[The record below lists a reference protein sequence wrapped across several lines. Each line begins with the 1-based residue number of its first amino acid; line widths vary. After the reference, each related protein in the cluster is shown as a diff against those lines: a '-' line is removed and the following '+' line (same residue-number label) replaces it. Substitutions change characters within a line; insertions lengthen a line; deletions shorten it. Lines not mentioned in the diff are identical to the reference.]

1 MRSDID
7 PRLMR
12 QLLETFGA
20 QLEERLQAIIDG
32 LLALEQASADTRA
45 KLVDAIF
52 RDAHNIKGAARGV
65 GLEQSAEMAHALE
78 DLFAALKR
86 ETVRPQPGLLELCLA
101 AVDGIRDMV
110 AAETSNT
117 PIGQASLELSQRV
130 RAVAA
135 GAPPAM
141 AASPVPAATPTVIPT
156 RPLPDTIRLPVS
168 RLDRIA
174 DLAEELQASKIR
186 IDDHYQASRQQL
198 DLTHRLRQLWDQVG
212 QSRGKAWTTAGGMPE
227 HAAEITR
234 DRHLLIE
241 TSDLI
246 LEIERLADAMQRGL
260 RATVAQLRPLATGLR
275 EDVRGLRMVPAEN
288 VLKPLVLTVRD
299 LARDLGK
306 QAELVLQGERLE
318 MDRAILDALRD
329 PLIHLLRNAV
339 DHGIETPAQ
348 RRLQGKAE
356 TGLITLRLERE
367 GQSVVI
373 EVSDDGAGV
382 DATRVRARI
391 RELGLASDDEVAA
404 MTSRDLLDYLFRPGF
419 STRAV
424 VSEISGR
431 GVGLDVVQVSLE
443 ALCGRIMV
451 DSELNRGT
459 RFRLTLP
466 LTLAS
471 DHGLLVRSAGQVFAL
486 PSLYVQRILEL
497 NPEQVI
503 EVSGSQAVMVDD
515 TPVPLRDLAT
525 LLGQRSKTREDIDLL
540 SVVVIRRGWQRVALL
555 VDHVLGEREMVVKP
569 LRPPLVAVRHIAGG
583 TLGRDGDILLV
594 LAVGDLLA
602 SALGGQGQVV
612 HARARE
618 TRPAP
623 RVLVAD
629 DSITTRT
636 LEQSILE
643 NAGYRVQVVADGEQ
657 AWEALHKERFDLLIT
672 DVEMPGLDGFELTR
686 RVRADASLAGLPV
699 IIVTSLGSEEHRRRG
714 LEVRADAYVVKSSF
728 ETRELLEVVEQLL

>member
-1 MRSDID
+1 MRTDID

-32 LLALEQASADTRA
+32 LLALEQADGETRA

-78 DLFAALKR
+78 DLFAGLKR
-86 ETVRPQPGLLELCLA
+86 ETVKPRAGLVELCLA
-101 AVDGIRDMV
+101 AVDGIRHMV
-110 AAETSNT
+110 AAETSGS
-117 PIGQASLELSQRV
+117 PIGQDGLELSQRV

-135 GAPPAM
+135 GAPLAVTTHPAPPS
-141 AASPVPAATPTVIPT
+141 APTVIPT

-198 DLTHRLRQLWDQVG
+198 DLSRRLRQLWERIGQTRDQ
-212 QSRGKAWTTAGGMPE
+212 SLTALADQ
-227 HAAEITR
+227 HASGIPQ
-234 DRHLLIE
+234 DRHLLFE
-241 TSDLI
+241 ASDLI
-246 LEIERLADAMQRGL
+246 LEISHLADAMQRGL
-260 RATVAQLRPLATGLR
+260 RATMAQLRPLAIGLR
-275 EDVRGLRMVPAEN
+275 EDVRALRMVSAES
-288 VLKPLVLTVRD
+288 VLKPLVLTVRE

-339 DHGIETPAQ
+339 DHGIEAPTQ
-348 RRLQGKAE
+348 RRLMGKTE

-373 EVSDDGAGV
+373 AVSDDGAGI
-382 DATRVRARI
+382 DATRVRGRI
-391 RELGLASDDEVAA
+391 RELGLASDEEVTA
-404 MTSRDLLDYLFRPGF
+404 MTSRELLDYLFRPGF
-419 STRAV
+419 STRSV
-424 VSEISGR
+424 VSEVSGR

-443 ALCGRIMV
+443 ALGGRIAIET
-451 DSELNRGT
+451 ELNRGT
-459 RFRLTLP
+459 HFRLTLP

-471 DHGLLVRSAGQVFAL
+471 DHGLLVRAAGQVFAL
-486 PSLYVQRILEL
+486 PSLYVQRILEVS
-497 NPEQVI
+497 PERIV
-503 EVSGSQAVMVDD
+503 EVSGSQAVLVDD
-515 TPVPLRDLAT
+515 APVPLRDLAG
-525 LLGQRSKTREDIDLL
+525 LLGRREAAARNDADLI
-540 SVVVIRRGWQRVALL
+540 SVVVVRRGWQRVALL

-569 LRPPLVAVRHIAGG
+569 LQPPLGALRHIAGG

-594 LAVGDLLA
+594 LAVGDLLT
-602 SALGGQGQVV
+602 SALGGTGHFVPV
-612 HARARE
+612 KPREARP
-618 TRPAP
+618 TP
-623 RVLVAD
+623 RILVAD

-657 AWEALHKERFDLLIT
+657 AWEALRNGSFDLLIT
-672 DVEMPGLDGFELTR
+672 DVEMPALDGFELTR
-686 RVRADASLAGLPV
+686 RVRADATLAEMPV
-699 IIVTSLGSEEHRRRG
+699 IIVTSLGCEEHRRRG